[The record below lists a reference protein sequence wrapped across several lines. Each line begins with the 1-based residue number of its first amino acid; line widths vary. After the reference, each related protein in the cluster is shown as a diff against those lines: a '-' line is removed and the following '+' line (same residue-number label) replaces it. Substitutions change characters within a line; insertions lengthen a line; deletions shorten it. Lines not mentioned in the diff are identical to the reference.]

1 MAEAR
6 GGAAGAGAARA
17 GREGSRAKSRLEVDD
32 GDEINRKPAKHVVA
46 HDLGF
51 LCHPQ
56 AALAWRILV
65 RHDEVHEEVNNE
77 EDVDEPI
84 QSEPHWPAILN
95 KADLAREGQ
104 VGGEGGANVCN
115 RGPGP
120 MMRRASMGVKTA
132 VKARQMKEV
141 RSQYGIQLLVRGLMM
156 PRSCSLGEVILCK
169 AKRNV
174 RS

>member
-6 GGAAGAGAARA
+6 GGAAGAGAARG

-65 RHDEVHEEVNNE
+65 RHDEVHEEVNDE

-84 QSEPHWPAILN
+84 QSEPHWPAVLN
-95 KADLAREGQ
+95 KADLARG
-104 VGGEGGANVCN
+104 
-115 RGPGP
+115 RG
-120 MMRRASMGVKTA
+120 RWA
-132 VKARQMKEV
+132 E
-141 RSQYGIQLLVRGLMM
+141 
-156 PRSCSLGEVILCK
+156 K
-169 AKRNV
+169 AKQMCVTEALVQRCGAPQWA
-174 RS
+174 